1 MFGECHAHALMNG
14 VNYREAVALHRE
26 KANEEAVRQC
36 LRAYQEA
43 EVSFVRDGGD
53 PMEWQCWQQNWPRNM
68 GLIIGHLFFAIHRN
82 GHYGEIVG
90 HGFDNLKEFH
100 GLVLK
105 AGEEGADFIKI
116 MTTGLLDFKNH
127 GKVTG
132 EPLEA
137 EEVKEMVHIAH
148 EEGFAVMSHTNG
160 VYGTRAA
167 IEAGVDS
174 LEHGN
179 YMDEETLSMLADSDT
194 VWVPTLVTVRNLL
207 GCGRYDDEVLRPI
220 IARSEELVHM
230 AFEKKIKTAAGS
242 DAGAYMV
249 PHGKGICQE
258 YESFCQ
264 ILGNIPRVT
273 EWLKMGKKKS
283 GKDFVGNK
291 SGKWKYYIK

>member
-1 MFGECHAHALMNG
+1 MLGECHAHALMNG
-14 VNYREAVALHRE
+14 INYRAAVNLHRE
-26 KANEEAVRQC
+26 GANEQAVRQC

-53 PMEWQCWQQNWPRNM
+53 PYGVASLAARLAPEYGIDYRTP
-68 GLIIGHLFFAIHRN
+68 IFAIHKN

-90 HGFDNLKEFH
+90 YGFDNLKEFH

-194 VWVPTLVTVRNLL
+194 VWVPTLVTVRNLI
-207 GCGRYDDEVLRPI
+207 GCGRYEDAILRPI
-220 IARSEELVHM
+220 AERAEELLRL
-230 AFEKKIKTAAGS
+230 AFRKKAKVALGS

-249 PHGKGICQE
+249 PHGSGICQE
-258 YESFCQ
+258 FDSFCQ
-264 ILGNIPRVT
+264 ILGNTSRVT
-273 EWLKMGKKKS
+273 EWLQNGEKEIRERFHRK
-283 GKDFVGNK
+283 
-291 SGKWKYYIK
+291 

>member
-53 PMEWQCWQQNWPRNM
+53 PYGVAVLAAKLAPEYGIDYRTPV
-68 GLIIGHLFFAIHRN
+68 FAIHRN

-230 AFEKKIKTAAGS
+230 AFEKRIKQLPGVMPGLTWFLMEKGS
-242 DAGAYMV
+242 VRNMNLFAR
-249 PHGKGICQE
+249 
-258 YESFCQ
+258 F
-264 ILGNIPRVT
+264 
-273 EWLKMGKKKS
+273 
-283 GKDFVGNK
+283 
-291 SGKWKYYIK
+291 

>member
-1 MFGECHAHALMNG
+1 MFGECHAHALMNS
-14 VNYREAVALHRE
+14 VNYRAAVELHKE
-26 KANEEAVRQC
+26 KVNESAVRKC
-36 LRAYQEA
+36 LEAYKEA
-43 EVSFVRDGGD
+43 GVSFVRDGGD
-53 PMEWQCWQQNWPRNM
+53 PYGVSELAAKLAPEYGIDYRTP
-68 GLIIGHLFFAIHRN
+68 IFAIHKN
-82 GHYGEIVG
+82 GHYGSIVG
-90 HGFDNLKEFH
+90 RGFADIKEFH
-100 GLVLK
+100 QRVK
-105 AGEEGADFIKI
+105 EAKEAGADFIKI

-220 IARSEELVHM
+220 IVQAENLVRL
-230 AFEKKIKTAAGS
+230 AFAKKVKVATGS

-258 YESFCQ
+258 YESFRQ
-264 ILGNIPRVT
+264 ILGTSPEVSK
-273 EWLKMGKKKS
+273 WLVKGEKEIR
-283 GKDFVGNK
+283 DRFQRR
-291 SGKWKYYIK
+291 

>member
-53 PMEWQCWQQNWPRNM
+53 PYGVAVLAAKLAPEYGIDYRTP
-68 GLIIGHLFFAIHRN
+68 IFAIHKN
-82 GHYGEIVG
+82 GHYGSIVG
-90 HGFDNLKEFH
+90 RGFDDLKEFH
-100 GLVLK
+100 QRVLEAK
-105 AGEEGADFIKI
+105 EAGADFIKI

-179 YMDEETLSMLADSDT
+179 YMDEETIAMLADSNT
-194 VWVPTLVTVRNLL
+194 VWVPTLVTVRNLV
-207 GCGRYDDEVLRPI
+207 GCGRYEDGVLKPI
-220 IARSEELVHM
+220 IHQA
-230 AFEKKIKTAAGS
+230 EKNIRLAYQKKVKVAPGS

-249 PHGKGICQE
+249 PHGKGIVQE
-258 YESFCQ
+258 WGAFRQ
-264 ILGNIPRVT
+264 ILGDSEEVK
-273 EWLKMGKKKS
+273 EWLETGEKEIRDRFKRK
-283 GKDFVGNK
+283 
-291 SGKWKYYIK
+291 

>member
-53 PMEWQCWQQNWPRNM
+53 PYGVAVLAAKLAPEYGIDYRTPV
-68 GLIIGHLFFAIHRN
+68 FAIHRN

-174 LEHGN
+174 LEHGK
-179 YMDEETLSMLADSDT
+179 TLSMLADSDT

-230 AFEKKIKTAAGS
+230 AFEKRIKTAAGS

-273 EWLKMGKKKS
+273 EWLKNGEKEIRERFRRK
-283 GKDFVGNK
+283 
-291 SGKWKYYIK
+291 

>member
-53 PMEWQCWQQNWPRNM
+53 PYGVAVLAAKLAPEYGIDYRTP
-68 GLIIGHLFFAIHRN
+68 IFAIHKK
-82 GHYGEIVG
+82 GHYGSIVG
-90 HGFDNLKEFH
+90 RGFDDLKELH
-100 GLVLK
+100 QRVLEAK
-105 AGEEGADFIKI
+105 EAGADFIKI

-179 YMDEETLSMLADSDT
+179 YMDEETIAMLADSNT
-194 VWVPTLVTVRNLL
+194 VWVPTLVTVRNLV
-207 GCGRYDDEVLRPI
+207 GCGRYEDGVLKPI
-220 IARSEELVHM
+220 IHQA
-230 AFEKKIKTAAGS
+230 EKNIRLAYQKKVKAAPGS

-249 PHGKGICQE
+249 PHGKGILQE
-258 YESFCQ
+258 WGAFRQ
-264 ILGNIPRVT
+264 ILGDSEEVK
-273 EWLKMGKKKS
+273 EWLETGEKEIRDRFKRK
-283 GKDFVGNK
+283 
-291 SGKWKYYIK
+291 